1 MKIRR
6 NVFLYYLCMLIFI
19 PPRCMYNMKGMVLFT
34 SGLAAVRYIL
44 SFIAVLVFFAFR
56 KTRIYVT
63 HTYIFS
69 FVVAVLLQIISL
81 RANHSIY
88 LTAALSCFTFV
99 GFILGNIVLYQ
110 KNEVQLL
117 VSYRNYLGACL
128 LIHVATI
135 FILPDTLFLNGPDG
149 QQVYFMGQKNGVAP
163 YALFFFLTE
172 YLICNR
178 KTFNSKE
185 IFRRTGILAAIMT
198 IFSVVNKS
206 SALVGAMMMID
217 GYFCVTYLIKFHK
230 KTKGFFQRIYMIIAV
245 VLVFGFLYMVVILQN
260 GSDFIMRVIT
270 SVVGKDATFS
280 GRRAIWAQA
289 IVFIIQ
295 NPLWGLGINVQ
306 YDVWGNNKFVYSAHN
321 MFLDYGVKYGCISLF
336 FIVLGIAVIF
346 VRGIKAR
353 NDEKLRLCTI
363 VCAALVLVSLFE
375 ALEGNYLTWATLLF
389 TYLASEQLK
398 QELSSEKIIIKSK

>member
-1 MKIRR
+1 M
-6 NVFLYYLCMLIFI
+6 
-19 PPRCMYNMKGMVLFT
+19 
-34 SGLAAVRYIL
+34 A
-44 SFIAVLVFFAFR
+44 
-56 KTRIYVT
+56 
-63 HTYIFS
+63 
-69 FVVAVLLQIISL
+69 
-81 RANHSIY
+81 
-88 LTAALSCFTFV
+88 
-99 GFILGNIVLYQ
+99 
-110 KNEVQLL
+110 
-117 VSYRNYLGACL
+117 
-128 LIHVATI
+128 
-135 FILPDTLFLNGPDG
+135 
-149 QQVYFMGQKNGVAP
+149 
-163 YALFFFLTE
+163 
-172 YLICNR
+172 
-178 KTFNSKE
+178 
-185 IFRRTGILAAIMT
+185 

-398 QELSSEKIIIKSK
+398 QKLSSEKIIIKSK